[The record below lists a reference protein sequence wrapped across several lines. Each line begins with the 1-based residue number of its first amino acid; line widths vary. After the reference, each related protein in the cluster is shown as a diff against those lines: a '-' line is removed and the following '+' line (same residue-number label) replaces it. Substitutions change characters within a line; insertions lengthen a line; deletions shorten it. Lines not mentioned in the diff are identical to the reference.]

1 MTITSEMLLLA
12 LFLFTLRIINSAV
25 GTLRLI
31 LMARGLR
38 VMTAIFGFLE
48 ALIFAYVT
56 ASIVTDF
63 SNLPNLIA
71 YCLGFSIGIWV
82 GMEIEQRFVINYVK
96 VNVIASHKG
105 HEIAMS
111 LREIGH
117 GVTEVQ
123 GTGGKGEV
131 IMLNSVVKRRD
142 VPSLLQSVYAI
153 NPNAFVT
160 LEEAR
165 GVQHGWMRH
174 SAPR

>member
-1 MTITSEMLLLA
+1 MTITSEVLLLA
-12 LFLFTLRIINSAV
+12 LFLFALRVINSAV

-38 VMTAIFGFLE
+38 IMTAILGFFE

-56 ASIVTDF
+56 TSVVTDF
-63 SNLPNLIA
+63 SNLPNLFA
-71 YCLGFSIGIWV
+71 YCGGFSVGIWV
-82 GMEIEQRFVINYVK
+82 GMEIEERFVANYVK
-96 VNVIASHKG
+96 VNIIASKQG
-105 HEIAMS
+105 REIATT

-131 IMLNSVVKRRD
+131 VMLNSVVKRRD
-142 VPSLLQSVYAI
+142 VPGLLQSVYAI
-153 NPNAFVT
+153 NPSAFVT

-165 GVQHGWMRH
+165 SVQHGWMRNGM
-174 SAPR
+174 PR

>member
-1 MTITSEMLLLA
+1 MPITSEMLLLA
-12 LFLFTLRIINSAV
+12 LFLFALRVINSAV

-38 VMTAIFGFLE
+38 VWTAILGFLE

-63 SNLPNLIA
+63 SNFPNLIA
-71 YCLGFSIGIWV
+71 YCGGFSVGIWV
-82 GMEIEQRFVINYVK
+82 GMAIEARFVVNYVK
-96 VNVIASHKG
+96 VNVIASLNG
-105 HEIAMS
+105 HEIAAA

-117 GVTEVQ
+117 GVTALQ

-131 IMLNSVVKRRD
+131 VMLNSVVKRRD
-142 VPSLLQSVYAI
+142 VPGLLQSVYAI
-153 NPNAFVT
+153 NPDAFVT
-160 LEEAR
+160 LEETR
-165 GVQHGWMRH
+165 SVQHGWMRH

>member
-1 MTITSEMLLLA
+1 MTITSEVLLLA
-12 LFLFTLRIINSAV
+12 LFLFALRVINSAV

-38 VMTAIFGFLE
+38 ILTAILGFIE

-56 ASIVTDF
+56 TSVVTDF
-63 SNLPNLIA
+63 SNVPNLVA
-71 YCLGFSIGIWV
+71 YCGGFSVGIWA
-82 GMEIEQRFVINYVK
+82 GMAIEERFVTNYVK
-96 VNVIASHKG
+96 VNVIASLKG
-105 HEIAMS
+105 REIAVA

-142 VPSLLQSVYAI
+142 VPGLLQSVYGI

-160 LEEAR
+160 LEETR
-165 GVQHGWMRH
+165 GVQHGWMRNG
-174 SAPR
+174 APR

>member
-12 LFLFTLRIINSAV
+12 LLLFTLRVINSAI

-31 LMARGLR
+31 LMARGR
-38 VMTAIFGFLE
+38 RIMTAVLGFLE
-48 ALIFAYVT
+48 ALIFAFVT
-56 ASIVTDF
+56 ASVVTDF
-63 SNLPNLIA
+63 SNFPNLIA
-71 YCLGFSIGIWV
+71 YCGGFSIGIWV
-82 GMEIEQRFVINYVK
+82 GMAIEERFVVNYVR
-96 VNVIASHKG
+96 VNIVASQSGHAIAAA
-105 HEIAMS
+105 I
-111 LREIGH
+111 RDIGH

-131 IMLNSVVKRRD
+131 VMLNSVVKRRD
-142 VPSLLQSVYAI
+142 VPGMLQSVYAI

-160 LEEAR
+160 LEETR

>member
-1 MTITSEMLLLA
+1 MTITSETLLLA
-12 LFLFTLRIINSAV
+12 LFLFALRVINSAV

-31 LMARGLR
+31 LMARGMR
-38 VMTAIFGFLE
+38 IMTAILGFLE

-56 ASIVTDF
+56 ASVVTDF
-63 SNLPNLIA
+63 TNLPNLIA
-71 YCLGFSIGIWV
+71 YCGGFSIGIWV
-82 GMEIEQRFVINYVK
+82 GMEIETRFVVNYVK
-96 VNVIASHKG
+96 VNVIASQQG
-105 HEIAMS
+105 HEIATT

-123 GTGGKGEV
+123 GAGGKGEV

-142 VPSLLQSVYAI
+142 VPGLLNSVYAI

-165 GVQHGWMRH
+165 GVQHGWMRNG
-174 SAPR
+174 APR

>member
-1 MTITSEMLLLA
+1 MTVTGEVLLLA
-12 LFLFTLRIINSAV
+12 LLLFALRVINSAV

-31 LMARGLR
+31 LMARGRRIL
-38 VMTAIFGFLE
+38 TAVLGFIE

-56 ASIVTDF
+56 TSVVTDF

-71 YCLGFSIGIWV
+71 YCGGFSVGIWV
-82 GMEIEQRFVINYVK
+82 GMAIEERFVTNYVK
-96 VNVIASHKG
+96 VNIIASQDG
-105 HEIAMS
+105 REIATT
-111 LREIGH
+111 LRDIGH

-131 IMLNSVVKRRD
+131 IMLNSVVQRRD
-142 VPSLLQSVYAI
+142 VAGLLQSVYAI

-174 SAPR
+174 SMPR